1 MNKATWATQDLA
13 VSKIADKITLIK
25 HSVQP
30 KNLSINLQKKKRNL
44 YHTRKATAINQLN
57 LISTILLFNPN
68 KKQWYI

>member
-30 KNLSINLQKKKRNL
+30 KNLSINLQKKKGI
-44 YHTRKATAINQLN
+44 YIIPEKQQQ
-57 LISTILLFNPN
+57 LIS
-68 KKQWYI
+68 